1 VKINLAYKFRLY
13 PDEEQAQN
21 LKQKGGNCRFV
32 WNNLLSFSNEHKEST
47 GRYLTRAELQ
57 EKEKALRAEHGF
69 LKLSYSQSTQYQCY
83 ILDKA
88 VKKAFSP
95 YIVELRK
102 AKIKKAYQE
111 PDLTKQNKKVAK
123 ALLFGFPKFKKK
135 HAFQDSIHH
144 PQNFE
149 IKRAKIKIP
158 KLGWVRFRKHRE
170 IKGVAKNVTIAQE
183 GGQWFLA
190 ICCERQIEPK
200 PVSTENV
207 IGVDVGLKEYAVFSD
222 GTKIANPRLYR
233 KAEAKIK
240 RVQRQLSKMKNTVD
254 VLEPDST
261 EPNTLVQKKKPN
273 QRKLAKQKKL
283 AALHRK
289 VKNKR
294 KDFLHQL
301 TNRMITKY
309 DGFVLEDLSSKN
321 MMQNHKVAKS
331 IGDASWSMF
340 ARFLEYK
347 CLWNGK
353 HFEKID
359 RWCPTSQICH
369 GCKHRQP
376 MPLSERVYDCGGCGI
391 KIDRDLN
398 ASLNILAFS
407 SLGK

>member
-1 VKINLAYKFRLY
+1 LKINLAYKFRLY

-21 LKQKGGNCRFV
+21 LKQKAGNCRFV
-32 WNNLLSFSNEHKEST
+32 WNKLLADSNHHKEQT
-47 GRYLTRAELQ
+47 GRFLTRTQLEEI
-57 EKEKALRAEHGF
+57 EKGLRSEHDF
-69 LKLSYSQSTQYQCY
+69 LKLSYSQSTQYQCNT
-83 ILDKA
+83 LDKA

-95 YIVELRK
+95 YIVEQRK
-102 AKIKKAYQE
+102 AALKKAYQE
-111 PDLTKQNKKVAK
+111 PDLAKQSKKVAK
-123 ALLFGFPKFKKK
+123 ALKLGFPKFKKK
-135 HAFQDSIHH
+135 HDFRDSVHH
-144 PQNFE
+144 PQHFK
-149 IKRAKIKIP
+149 IQKARIKIP

-170 IKGVAKNVTIAQE
+170 IVGVAKNVTLAQE
-183 GGQWFLA
+183 GDQWFIA
-190 ICCERQIEPK
+190 ICCDKEIEPK
-200 PVSTENV
+200 PPSVENV
-207 IGVDVGLKEYAVFSD
+207 IGVDVGLKEFAVFSD
-222 GTKIANPRLYR
+222 GTKIVNPRLYR

-261 EPNTLVQKKKPN
+261 EPNTFVQKKKQN

-283 AALHRK
+283 AKLHRK
-289 VKNKR
+289 VRNKR

-301 TNRMITKY
+301 THRMIAKY

-321 MMQNHKVAKS
+321 MMQNHKLAKS

-347 CLWNGK
+347 CFWHGK

-369 GCKHRQP
+369 RCKHRQP

-398 ASLNILAFS
+398 ASLNIIAFS